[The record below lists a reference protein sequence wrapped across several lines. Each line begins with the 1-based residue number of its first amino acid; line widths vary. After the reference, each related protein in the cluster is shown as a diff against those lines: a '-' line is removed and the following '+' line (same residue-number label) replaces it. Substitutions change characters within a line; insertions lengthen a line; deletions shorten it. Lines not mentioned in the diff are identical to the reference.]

1 MNESA
6 KRVIAVTGAT
16 GAQGGGLIRAIL
28 AHPQSGFSVRAL
40 TRDPG
45 SEKAQALAALGVEVV
60 KADLDDEASLVAA
73 FTGAHGAYCLT
84 NFWEHFSPDKEI
96 AQAGNLARAAKA
108 AGVSHVIWSTLEDVR
123 DYVPLDDDRM
133 PTLLGKYK
141 VPHFDAK
148 GEANKLFVDAGVPT
162 TLLNTSFYWENL
174 IYFGMGPQAGED
186 GTLAITFPLGDKKLA
201 GMAVEDIGKCAY
213 GIFAAGEKF
222 INSTVSI
229 AGGHLSGQEMADSLS
244 NALGREVRYNAVTP
258 DAYRSFGFPAA
269 DELGNMFQF
278 NAEFSEQYCAARDLD
293 ATRELD
299 PDLQSFDAWLASNAA
314 KIPLG

>member
-1 MNESA
+1 MNQTEN
-6 KRVIAVTGAT
+6 KIIAVTGAT

-28 AHPQSGFSVRAL
+28 AHPEGGFSARAL
-40 TRDPG
+40 TRNPE
-45 SEKAQALAALGVEVV
+45 SEKALALAAQGVEVI

-73 FTGAHGAYCLT
+73 FSGAYGAYCLT

-96 AQAGNLARAAKA
+96 VQAGNLARAAKA

-123 DYVPLDDDRM
+123 DFVPLSDDRM
-133 PTLLGKYK
+133 PTLLEKYK

-148 GEANKLFVDAGVPT
+148 GESNHFFTESGVPT

-186 GTLAITFPLGDKKLA
+186 GSLAITFPLGDKKLA
-201 GMAVEDIGKCAY
+201 GIGVEDIGACAY
-213 GIFAAGEKF
+213 GIFAADQEF
-222 INSTVSI
+222 IGKTVSI
-229 AGGHLSGQEMADSLS
+229 AGGHLSGQEMADGLS
-244 NALGREVRYNAVTP
+244 RALGREVNYNAVSP
-258 DAYRSFGFPAA
+258 DTYRSFGFPAA

-278 NAEFSEQYCAARDLD
+278 NADFSEQYCGARDLD
-293 ATRELD
+293 ATRKLN
-299 PDLQSFDAWLASNAA
+299 PGLKSFDDWLAVNAS